1 MDIVTGIF
9 LIAGLVLLVV
19 GADAL
24 VKGASQL
31 AIMVGLSP
39 LIIGLTIVAY
49 GTSAPEMAVSVMSSL
64 SGQPDIAVGNVVGSN
79 IFNVLFILGIS
90 ALVVPLVVAQ
100 QLIRFDV
107 PIMIMVSVLAW
118 VFGRDGVISQPEGMI
133 LFAGAVSYTLFLIFQ
148 SPKEQNVEVQEEY
161 AKFGVGSGRK
171 SFKTLVSSLFYIAG
185 GLALL
190 IVGSRWL
197 VDGAIA
203 IARSFGISEM
213 VIGLTIVAAGTSLP
227 ELATSVVA
235 SIRGERDIA
244 VGNVVG
250 SNIFNIL
257 AVMGLSGAVSPMGLP
272 VSPAILSFDIP
283 VMIAVAIACL
293 PIFFTGNLISR
304 REGILF
310 LFYYVA
316 YTIYLILASTQH
328 DSLPL
333 YSTAMLYF
341 VLPLTVVTLIT
352 ITWRSLRAKPRPRE
366 EV

>member
-1 MDIVTGIF
+1 
-9 LIAGLVLLVV
+9 
-19 GADAL
+19 
-24 VKGASQL
+24 
-31 AIMVGLSP
+31 
-39 LIIGLTIVAY
+39 
-49 GTSAPEMAVSVMSSL
+49 
-64 SGQPDIAVGNVVGSN
+64 
-79 IFNVLFILGIS
+79 
-90 ALVVPLVVAQ
+90 
-100 QLIRFDV
+100 
-107 PIMIMVSVLAW
+107 
-118 VFGRDGVISQPEGMI
+118 

-171 SFKTLVSSLFYIAG
+171 SFKSLVSSLFYIAG

-203 IARSFGISEM
+203 IARSFGLSEV

-283 VMIAVAIACL
+283 VMMAVAIACL

-316 YTIYLILASTQH
+316 YTVYLILASTQH

-352 ITWRSLRAKPRPRE
+352 ITWRSLRSKPRPRE